1 MGISVKIHNV
11 KNIDDFSF
19 DIPTEKG
26 LYALTGEVR
35 ERVRLFR
42 VQQQLF
48 MYHHFMIILE
58 TPEKEHI

>member
-26 LYALTGEVR
+26 LYLS
-35 ERVRLFR
+35 L
-42 VQQQLF
+42 
-48 MYHHFMIILE
+48 I
-58 TPEKEHI
+58 HI